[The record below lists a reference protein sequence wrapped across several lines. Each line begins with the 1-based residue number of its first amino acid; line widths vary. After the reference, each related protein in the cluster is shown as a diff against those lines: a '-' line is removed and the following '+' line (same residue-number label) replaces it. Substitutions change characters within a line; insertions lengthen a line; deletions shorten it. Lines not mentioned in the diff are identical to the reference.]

1 MKRILLPL
9 FAIAMLLVSCD
20 ETVTFDDTRKI
31 DNETQFAKIAANPDY
46 KKIESKSG
54 NGFIMYKVLKE
65 GESNQKPYFTDK
77 VKVLYTGW
85 YRRFWTKD
93 DTFTDDN
100 GNKFQNKVIF
110 DTTSESNI
118 PRTMRIDDPNYP
130 LIDGFS
136 TALQNMNVGDK
147 WEVWIPWNMGY
158 GASGNNTIVGYST
171 LVFEIELLEIIGRK

>member
-65 GESNQKPYFTDK
+65 GESNQKPYFTDN

-85 YRRFWTKD
+85 YKRFWTKE
-93 DTFTDDN
+93 DTFIDDN

-110 DTTSESNI
+110 DTTTGENNNV
-118 PRTMRIDDPNYP
+118 PRIFAVNGVV
-130 LIDGFS
+130 DGFS